1 MMRYDG
7 GIERFISMVETK
19 FSQNILSGHKLPEQY
34 VILFNLCKQ
43 INIYIY
49 TLAHVHKKNLIVNT
63 SGELKWEQ

>member
-7 GIERFISMVETK
+7 GIERFISIVETK

-49 TLAHVHKKNLIVNT
+49 TCTCTQKKPNSEYL
-63 SGELKWEQ
+63 WRA